1 MAFLVRAI
9 GYLIASVVVISA
21 LRAIFGVLMKG
32 VAEMFGGGRST
43 PRPPSAPPVPMG
55 GELKKDPVCGT
66 FVSPTSAV
74 QKTIGAE
81 TFYFCSPEC
90 RDKFKVA

>member
-1 MAFLVRAI
+1 VAFLVRAI

-21 LRAIFGVLMKG
+21 LRAILGVLMKG
-32 VAEMFGGGRST
+32 VAEMFGGGVK
-43 PRPPSAPPVPMG
+43 PRAPSPPAPRG

-66 FVSPTSAV
+66 FVSPASAV
-74 QKTIGAE
+74 QKTVGSE

-90 RDKFKVA
+90 RDRFK